1 MSAPS
6 RQDEADLDRLMTRL
20 ATERGVLFDKAGAS
34 FGLSGVDQERLKVI
48 ERELDECFLERRRKR
63 AVRDAHR
70 FDRETPIPRG
80 LAVRRRHVGVDAR
93 VRLSSEQRAAD
104 SEQ

>member
-6 RQDEADLDRLMTRL
+6 GGNGSDLDRLMTRL

-34 FGLSGVDQERLKVI
+34 FGLSDVDHQRLKEI

-63 AVRDAHR
+63 AVRDARR
-70 FDRETPIPRG
+70 FDRDAPIPRG
-80 LAVRRRHVGVDAR
+80 PAASRRAP
-93 VRLSSEQRAAD
+93 
-104 SEQ
+104 

>member
-6 RQDEADLDRLMTRL
+6 GGNEPDLDGTMTRL
-20 ATERGVLFDKAGAS
+20 AIERGVLFNKACAS
-34 FGLSGVDQERLKVI
+34 FGLSAADQQRLGVI

-63 AVRDAHR
+63 AVRDADR

-80 LAVRRRHVGVDAR
+80 TAPHRRER
-93 VRLSSEQRAAD
+93 
-104 SEQ
+104 